1 MKKPAELDLKT
12 IRILAAHAELD
23 PRTVRRASR
32 DGVDTLR
39 AEIDRDRLREAAK
52 KLGVKLP

>member
-1 MKKPAELDLKT
+1 MSKPALDEKT
-12 IRILAAHAELD
+12 IRLLAAHAELD

-39 AEIDRDRLREAAK
+39 AAIDRERLRTAAT
-52 KLGVKLP
+52 KLGVKLS

>member
-1 MKKPAELDLKT
+1 MKQKELDDKT
-12 IRILAAHAELD
+12 VMLLAAHAELD

-32 DGVDTLR
+32 DGIDSMR
-39 AEIDRDRLREAAK
+39 AAKDRERLRDAAK